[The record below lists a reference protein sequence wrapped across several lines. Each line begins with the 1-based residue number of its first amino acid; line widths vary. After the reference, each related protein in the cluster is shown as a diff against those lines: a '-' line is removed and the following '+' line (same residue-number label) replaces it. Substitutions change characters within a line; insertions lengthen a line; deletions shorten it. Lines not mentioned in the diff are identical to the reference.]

1 MSNMSFMTLILCCH
15 PTLVEAR
22 KAGQGKV
29 VAVLLMASRQKR
41 WSMLPLRHLVQACRE
56 RACRTSDSP
65 ETQRD
70 ARSSA
75 SAATQ
80 KQRLTNVARSGESW
94 SQQKEVVR
102 QHSEY
107 AGRLGSEWD
116 CRCVIVKSHDDL
128 RQDQLAAEL
137 LFLFDRFVFLSMQTL

>member
-1 MSNMSFMTLILCCH
+1 MQNQQFT
-15 PTLVEAR
+15 
-22 KAGQGKV
+22 
-29 VAVLLMASRQKR
+29 
-41 WSMLPLRHLVQACRE
+41 
-56 RACRTSDSP
+56 
-65 ETQRD
+65 RD
-70 ARSSA
+70 AKRRKKLGVCCNTEA
-75 SAATQ
+75 
-80 KQRLTNVARSGESW
+80 RLTNVARSGESW

-107 AGRLGSEWD
+107 AARLGSEWD